1 MSPKQPMNRGL
12 ALPMDNRE
20 IKNTLYAFY
29 KREVEKRKNE
39 FVFTE
44 EIKKNLSVVGDFLT
58 TETRFYGLFLPG
70 SIGNGKTTM
79 LKAIRDL
86 LVYLADTN
94 QIRFCEG
101 DKYPR
106 FISAREMA
114 NVAKTP
120 TDFRALKD
128 TRYLLIDDLCEE
140 PTEVVS
146 FGNSIYPFTELIEY
160 RYENLL
166 PTFISSNF
174 GAADISDKYG
184 NQRIGDRMKEMFKI
198 VSFKEESFR

>member
-1 MSPKQPMNRGL
+1 
-12 ALPMDNRE
+12 
-20 IKNTLYAFY
+20 
-29 KREVEKRKNE
+29 
-39 FVFTE
+39 
-44 EIKKNLSVVGDFLT
+44 
-58 TETRFYGLFLPG
+58 
-70 SIGNGKTTM
+70 
-79 LKAIRDL
+79 
-86 LVYLADTN
+86 
-94 QIRFCEG
+94 
-101 DKYPR
+101 
-106 FISAREMA
+106 MA
-114 NVAKTP
+114 NVAKAP

-174 GAADISDKYG
+174 GAADLSDKYG

>member
-114 NVAKTP
+114 NVSKTP

>member
-114 NVAKTP
+114 NVAKTL

>member
-12 ALPMDNRE
+12 ALPIDNRE
-20 IKNTLYAFY
+20 IKNALYAFY
-29 KREVEKRKNE
+29 KREVEKRKNA
-39 FVFTE
+39 FVLTE
-44 EIKKNLSVVGDFLT
+44 EIKRNLSDVGDFLT
-58 TETRFYGLFLPG
+58 TETRFYGLFFPG

-86 LVYLADTN
+86 LVYLVDTN
-94 QIRFCEG
+94 QIRYCEG

-106 FISAREMA
+106 FISARDMA
-114 NVAKTP
+114 NVAKAP
-120 TDFRALKD
+120 ADFRSLKD

-146 FGNSIYPFTELIEY
+146 FGNCIYPFTELIEY

-174 GAADISDKYG
+174 GAADISEKYG